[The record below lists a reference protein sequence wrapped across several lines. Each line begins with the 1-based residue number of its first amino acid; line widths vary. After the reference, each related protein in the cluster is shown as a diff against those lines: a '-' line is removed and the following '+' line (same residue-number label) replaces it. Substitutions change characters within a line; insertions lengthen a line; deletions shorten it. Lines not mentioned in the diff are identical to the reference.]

1 MRVRKSL
8 GKIVAGGRA
17 SRFLGIVGPD
27 RTRAERSGMS
37 QLQLSGRHEP
47 ASATMRILRS
57 TQSPTQ
63 NRPTDHRYFDLD
75 CPNMENG
82 LQVAN
87 YPQQDASFGLEVIGS
102 PSQMLNAT
110 YAPPGSSP
118 VCIPSHASRSRV
130 HKVYM

>member
-1 MRVRKSL
+1 MRVRKSR
-8 GKIVAGGRA
+8 GEIVARGCA

-27 RTRAERSGMS
+27 RNEAGCRSCSLAGV
-37 QLQLSGRHEP
+37 HEP
-47 ASATMRILRS
+47 ASATMRILRN
-57 TQSPTQ
+57 TQSLTQ
-63 NRPTDHRYFDLD
+63 NRPTDHRLFDLD
-75 CPNMENG
+75 HPNMENG

-87 YPQQDASFGLEVIGS
+87 YPQQDASFGLEVIGN